1 MKNVININNN
11 IVHKTNTRSKL
22 HYLTERDTLLIL
34 QNNYVDYF
42 SVNYYP
48 FPKIVSYNNDKLILT
63 LSFCGDS
70 LDNLSVINVDNKE
83 LYIKNILLNIKNNN
97 INYTDL
103 RESNICIMD
112 NKIYL
117 IDFENVVLNEQFNY
131 ISNYHHFNFI
141 TDKKTGETSLTG

>member
-1 MKNVININNN
+1 MS
-11 IVHKTNTRSKL
+11 TG
-22 HYLTERDTLLIL
+22 E
-34 QNNYVDYF
+34 
-42 SVNYYP
+42 
-48 FPKIVSYNNDKLILT
+48 
-63 LSFCGDS
+63 S
-70 LDNLSVINVDNKE
+70 LKGDNLSVINVDNKE